1 MAGEIWV
8 EPSRSLNGT
17 LRFQGEGDWPSAS
30 SGLLDEYQTL
40 RRPED
45 LPGLEA
51 LASSLGMT
59 FRFVGDAAD
68 RLALV
73 RRVATEPF
81 ECSSP
86 FLRDRALYPFQHAG
100 MNLAYILPRTLIQ
113 WDTGAGKTVAAAL
126 VAQRLFDDGTI
137 RRVVVFC
144 RKSKRLDWERFLAAN
159 TSLRVRRVDGE
170 KAARRAQYAAGDW
183 DALVL
188 NYEKARSPR
197 RRTRGEWRGTDLR
210 EVLEAVSAGPTL
222 IVLDE
227 AQRAGNA
234 GTLTWK
240 GLRSVVE
247 ARDDCRAM
255 ALTATPF
262 VTSPYNVHAIL
273 SLIDPEFAGTRKAF
287 EDEYVRSWNVGQ
299 FGRFPVWDESRL
311 PLLGRRIAGRTHVAM
326 KSDPAI
332 AAQFPEMTEREVV
345 IGMSPEDREVYDWV
359 AGAARGRFEEAG
371 HAENVSNLQLLR
383 MVCCTP
389 ESLRWSGSRIA
400 EEALARF
407 PWASSGTSEK
417 FRALSE
423 MLEAVAAEGQKAVVF
438 SFWANSV
445 LIPLRTALTG
455 GSDGGTRARA
465 HARGAVTVSGAS
477 QGGTGIPSLN
487 TLQHKNTPRGGTA
500 PALDSRG
507 NPVYSYTGSMGE
519 ADRQAA
525 VDGFNGHDGPA
536 VLLCS
541 DAGQEGLNLYAP
553 YLFHLE
559 MPWTY
564 AAYRQRRDRI
574 HRADSRDRG
583 IERVWVYRFLVAG
596 TVEERIDRLV
606 MSRRG
611 QAEAIQGV
619 EDVASDR
626 DSLTAD
632 ELRSVLFG

>member
-1 MAGEIWV
+1 
-8 EPSRSLNGT
+8 
-17 LRFQGEGDWPSAS
+17 
-30 SGLLDEYQTL
+30 
-40 RRPED
+40 
-45 LPGLEA
+45 
-51 LASSLGMT
+51 MT
-59 FRFVGDAAD
+59 FRLVGDAAA
-68 RLALV
+68 RLDLV

-81 ECSSP
+81 TCSSP
-86 FLRDRALYPFQHAG
+86 FLESHGLYRFQHAG
-100 MNLAYILPRTLIQ
+100 MNLAYLLPRTLIQ
-113 WDTGAGKTVAAAL
+113 WDTGAGKTVAASL

-144 RKSKRLDWERFLAAN
+144 RKSKRLDWERFLEAN
-159 TSLRVRRVDGE
+159 TSLRVRRIDGE
-170 KAARRAQYAAGDW
+170 KAARRSQYAAGDW

-197 RRTRGEWRGTDLR
+197 RRTKGEWRGTDLR
-210 EVLEAVSAGPTL
+210 EVLEAVSAEPTL
-222 IVLDE
+222 VVLDE
-227 AQRAGNA
+227 AQRAGNH

-240 GLRSVVE
+240 GLRSVID

-262 VTSPYNVHAIL
+262 VTSPYNVHSIL
-273 SLIDPEFAGTRKAF
+273 SLIDPEFAGTRQAF
-287 EDEYVRSWNVGQ
+287 EDEYVRSWSVGQ
-299 FGRFPVWDESRL
+299 FGRFPVWDDSKL

-326 KSDPAI
+326 KSDPVI

-359 AGAARGRFEEAG
+359 AGAARGRFEDAG

-383 MVCCTP
+383 MVCCTS
-389 ESLRWSGSRIA
+389 ESLRWSESRIA
-400 EEALARF
+400 ADALARF
-407 PWASSGTSEK
+407 PGASSTTSEK
-417 FRALSE
+417 FRVLAE
-423 MLEAVAAEGQKAVVF
+423 MLEAVAGEGSKAVVF

-445 LIPLRTALTG
+445 LIPLLTALTSEPEG
-455 GSDGGTRARA
+455 AIRA
-465 HARGAVTVSGAS
+465 HARARGAVTGLYARHGDQAPTNPIYSQLPRGGGGRTYQD
-477 QGGTGIPSLN
+477 QGGMGSRGG
-487 TLQHKNTPRGGTA
+487 RGGTA
-500 PALDSRG
+500 PAGVDGRG
-507 NPVYSYTGSMGE
+507 NPVWLYTGRMGE

-583 IERVWVYRFLVAG
+583 VERVWVYRFLVGG

-606 MSRRG
+606 MARRG

-619 EDVASDR
+619 ADVASDR
-626 DSLTAD
+626 DSLTGD
-632 ELRSVLFG
+632 ELRSILFG